1 MLGQEMK
8 IRKANQEDAGAITAL
23 LEQLG
28 YPRTQAFLADRIN
41 LLADDSSKELV
52 VGEENGR
59 VVAVLSLHFI
69 PQLAVAGPF
78 ARISYLC
85 VQEGLRSQG
94 IGRQLEEYAETTA
107 RARGCDLIEL
117 HSNGRRTEAHR
128 FYFRQGYEES
138 PKYLMKRLK

>member
-1 MLGQEMK
+1 MIIK
-8 IRKANQEDAGAITAL
+8 KANHDDAEAIMGL

-28 YPRTQAFLADRIN
+28 YPGTHSFLAERIN
-41 LLADDSSKELV
+41 LMAADSSEELV

-59 VVAVLSLHFI
+59 IVAVLSLHFI
-69 PQLAVAGPF
+69 PQLGVEGPF

-94 IGRQLEEYAETTA
+94 IGRKLEEYAGEA
-107 RARGCDLIEL
+107 ASARGCDRIEL
-117 HSNGRRTEAHR
+117 HCHSGRIDAHR

-138 PKYLMKRLK
+138 PKYLVKKLK